1 MHLNQDK
8 ALGAFFWRLSSL
20 TALKLTIA
28 DLRETQKLRPV
39 GGLAGVKRKGL
50 ASELLSAR
58 SDSYHLSWA
67 ATWDT
72 CMPQELMAKV
82 STVLGLF

>member
-1 MHLNQDK
+1 MLACTLNQDK
-8 ALGAFFWRLSSL
+8 DKWGPVFVDSSNVD
-20 TALKLTIA
+20 IA

-72 CMPQELMAKV
+72 SMPQELMAKV
-82 STVLGLF
+82 DTVLGLF

>member
-1 MHLNQDK
+1 M
-8 ALGAFFWRLSSL
+8 
-20 TALKLTIA
+20 
-28 DLRETQKLRPV
+28 

-58 SDSYHLSWA
+58 SDSYHLGWA

-72 CMPQELMAKV
+72 SMPPDLMAKV
-82 STVLGLF
+82 STVLDNI